1 MEYLILLV
9 SLVWVGLLLAP
20 NQAWRPREQLE
31 TAAGPG
37 DSLLSDTTVLIP
49 ARNEAMVIER
59 TLAALNRQGTALRVV
74 LVNDQSNDR
83 TEALAASTFPSRLT
97 IVSGKPLPP
106 GWIGKLWALQQ
117 GWDSVETEFVL
128 LLDADIELASGMVAT
143 LRRKLITERL
153 DLVSIMAELR
163 MKNVWEKLLVPAF
176 VYFFRLLYPFSL
188 GNNPGSR
195 LGVAAGG
202 CIFIRSETLRNIGGF
217 AALRNAIIDDC
228 TLAKLVKDRG
238 GRTWV
243 GLSHSVQSHRIYP
256 TLSSFWHMV
265 ARSAFTQLR
274 YSTALLLAT
283 TIVMVSSLW
292 TPWLG
297 LFLGSWWSKV
307 LSLVGVCAMMLSY
320 LPMLHFYHRSSWRA
334 FGA

>member
-1 MEYLILLV
+1 M
-9 SLVWVGLLLAP
+9 
-20 NQAWRPREQLE
+20 
-31 TAAGPG
+31 
-37 DSLLSDTTVLIP
+37 
-49 ARNEAMVIER
+49 
-59 TLAALNRQGTALRVV
+59 
-74 LVNDQSNDR
+74 
-83 TEALAASTFPSRLT
+83 
-97 IVSGKPLPP
+97 
-106 GWIGKLWALQQ
+106 
-117 GWDSVETEFVL
+117 L

-188 GNNPGSR
+188 GNSLGSR

-217 AALRNAIIDDC
+217 ATLRNVIIDDC

-265 ARSAFTQLR
+265 ARSAFTPV
-274 YSTALLLAT
+274 ALLNRAPARHDYRHGVDPLGSLAGLVLG
-283 TIVMVSSLW
+283 VMVVKGPL
-292 TPWLG
+292 LG
-297 LFLGSWWSKV
+297 WCVRHDALLFANAAFLPSIELACLDAAGGRHH
-307 LSLVGVCAMMLSY
+307 LPAHDLVIRDRL
-320 LPMLHFYHRSSWRA
+320 LER
-334 FGA
+334 